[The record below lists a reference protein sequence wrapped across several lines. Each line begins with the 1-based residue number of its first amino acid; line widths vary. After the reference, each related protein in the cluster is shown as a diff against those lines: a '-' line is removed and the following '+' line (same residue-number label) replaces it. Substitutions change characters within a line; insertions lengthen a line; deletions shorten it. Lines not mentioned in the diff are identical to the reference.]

1 MSNLQEVGLPAY
13 RDLYPKSK
21 SKWHLSQKVAWSLII
36 GLLTLSITLGFYI
49 IYDQV
54 EKANEE
60 PIEKLIV
67 EEKAKFLDEIIHEFP
82 SMRKKLIDF
91 AVMRNEYQWVKT
103 LVWSFARHFHSKYR
117 TKNENKRP
125 PLHVATQN
133 DNPEIVQTLLEFGYD
148 VNEEYVESSWYQINR
163 TAIFEAS
170 SIPNSKVLELPIQN
184 GANVNQRDASTYTPL
199 HMAALKNCPK
209 NVEILIQNGAEI
221 NAMSEH
227 SSGQTPLLFAL
238 WTRNVELIKLL
249 LENGADPTIPENPP
263 EASTLEYARS
273 YPYEP
278 DFIALLEKYSGD

>member
-1 MSNLQEVGLPAY
+1 MDLPEY
-13 RDLYPKSK
+13 HDLFPKSK

-36 GLLTLSITLGFYI
+36 GLLTLSITLGSYI

-60 PIEKLIV
+60 PFEKLMV

-82 SMRKKLIDF
+82 SMREKLIDF
-91 AVMRNEYQWVKT
+91 AVMKNEHQWVET
-103 LVWSFARHFHSKYR
+103 LLWSNAKNFDFDSFNSPPLIVA
-117 TKNENKRP
+117 TKN
-125 PLHVATQN
+125 
-133 DNPEIVQTLLEFGYD
+133 DNYETVQILLKFGYD
-148 VNEEYVESSWYQINR
+148 VNEKDTKPSLYQSNR
-163 TAIFEAS
+163 TAIFEAAS
-170 SIPNSKVLELPIQN
+170 KPNSKVLELLIQN

-199 HMAALKNCPK
+199 HRAALENCPK
-209 NVEILIQNGAEI
+209 NVEILIQNGAKI
-221 NAMSEH
+221 NAISEH

>member
-1 MSNLQEVGLPAY
+1 MSNLEEMELPKY
-13 RDLYPKSK
+13 HDLFPKSK
-21 SKWHLSQKVAWSLII
+21 SKWYLSQKVAWSLII

-49 IYDQV
+49 IYDTV
-54 EKANEE
+54 KRANEE
-60 PIEKLIV
+60 PFEKLMV
-67 EEKAKFLDEIIHEFP
+67 KEKAEFLDEIIYEFP
-82 SMRKKLIDF
+82 SMREKLIDF
-91 AVMRNEYQWVKT
+91 AVMKNEYKWVDT
-103 LVWSFARHFHSKYR
+103 LLWSNARHFHSDSNKSPPLIVA
-117 TKNENKRP
+117 TKN
-125 PLHVATQN
+125 
-133 DNPEIVQTLLEFGYD
+133 DNYEIVQILLKFGYD
-148 VNEEYVESSWYQINR
+148 VNEKDTKPSLYQSNR
-163 TAIFEAS
+163 TAIFEAAS
-170 SIPNSKVLELPIQN
+170 KPNSKVLELLIQN

-199 HMAALKNCPK
+199 HRAALENCTK